1 VRPLK
6 LLFVV
11 ALLATPAAQDRPL
24 PDFNTFAAQVRTHLA
39 TDEERQSGYMYIERR
54 TEQTLDG
61 SGKVKDQKVSVFEV
75 YPGLPGQDRYRRM
88 IEEAG
93 KPVPAAT
100 LAKND
105 RKRQEE
111 VEAYAKRIATPQT
124 RQKEEQ
130 QREKERQE
138 LRAAIDDLFRIYD
151 IRLVRREP
159 LEGHDTILATLMPKP
174 GVKPQTDD
182 GQIMQHFKARA
193 WVSEADYELVRIE
206 IEALDDLSFGWG
218 LLARVHKG
226 TVATYQR
233 RRVNNEIWL
242 PAQVTW
248 TASARVL
255 LVKPMRLRGS
265 AEYSGYRKFTVD
277 TSTTYA
283 SPPY

>member
-1 VRPLK
+1 VR
-6 LLFVV
+6 LLIFVFVV

-24 PDFNTFAAQVRTHLA
+24 PDFNTFAAQVRTHLE
-39 TDEERQSGYMYIERR
+39 TDEERQAGYMYIERR

-88 IEEAG
+88 IEEGG
-93 KPVPAAT
+93 KPVPPAT

-105 RKRQEE
+105 RKRQDE
-111 VEAYAKRIATPQT
+111 VEAYAKRVATAQT
-124 RQKEEQ
+124 RQKEAQ

-159 LEGHDTILATLMPKP
+159 MEGRDTIFATLMPKP

-193 WVSEADYELVRIE
+193 WVSESHV
-206 IEALDDLSFGWG
+206 W
-218 LLARVHKG
+218 
-226 TVATYQR
+226 
-233 RRVNNEIWL
+233 
-242 PAQVTW
+242 
-248 TASARVL
+248 
-255 LVKPMRLRGS
+255 RGS
-265 AEYSGYRKFTVD
+265 SN
-277 TSTTYA
+277 SA
-283 SPPY
+283 S

>member
-1 VRPLK
+1 VRPLI
-6 LLFVV
+6 LVFVV

-24 PDFNTFAAQVRTHLA
+24 PDFNTFTAQVRTHLA

-54 TEQTLDG
+54 NEQTLDG

-88 IEEAG
+88 IEEGG
-93 KPVPAAT
+93 KPVPPAT

-105 RKRQEE
+105 RKRQED
-111 VEAYAKRIATPQT
+111 VEAYAKRIATAQT
-124 RQKEEQ
+124 RQKEAQ

-151 IRLVRREP
+151 IRLIRREP
-159 LEGHDTILATLMPKP
+159 IEGHDTILATLMPKP

-193 WVSEADYELVRIE
+193 WVSESDYELVRIE

-226 TVATYQR
+226 TIATYQR
-233 RRVNNEIWL
+233 RKVNNEIWL

-255 LVKPMRLRGS
+255 LVKPMRLKGM

-283 SPPY
+283 GPPQ